1 MNTSIRVES
10 NSDGLG
16 LILIMKIRAR
26 KKTSGPIFGGQILK
40 MRQQKELAEQ
50 ILKMRQQKEQA
61 EQEGLALLDENVSQ

>member
-1 MNTSIRVES
+1 
-10 NSDGLG
+10 
-16 LILIMKIRAR
+16 MKIRAR

-61 EQEGLALLDENVSQ
+61 EQILKMRQQKEQAEQEGLALLDENVSQ